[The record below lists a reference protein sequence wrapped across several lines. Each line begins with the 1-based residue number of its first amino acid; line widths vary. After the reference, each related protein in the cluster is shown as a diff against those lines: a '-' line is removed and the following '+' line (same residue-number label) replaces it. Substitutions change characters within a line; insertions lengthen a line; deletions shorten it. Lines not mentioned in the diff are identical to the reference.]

1 MKVEI
6 EISDKVF
13 NLAVAQCLALVDSD
27 KEQCINEAKERC
39 KDMTVEFGIDELP
52 YKIET
57 QLGFAIL
64 GIAKVANEIE
74 KSKQQ

>member
-27 KEQCINEAKERC
+27 EEQCINEAKERC
-39 KDMTVEFGIDELP
+39 KDMTVEIDIDELP

-57 QLGFAIL
+57 QLGFAML
-64 GIAKVANEIE
+64 GIAKVAREIE